1 MTNDIPRLN
10 KKNDVSMFKNALA
23 YTVLA
28 RGIPIV
34 YYGSEAA
41 YAGGA
46 DPNNRED
53 LWRSNFD
60 TSSDL
65 YKHLAGLGQARSS
78 AGGLPDNDHVHLY
91 VADHA
96 YAWSRADGD
105 VIVLTVNTGRGS
117 SGQYCFDTGR
127 LNGRWTDVLRSGT
140 VTSNDKG
147 SVCLDVQNGE
157 PVVLLADGTST
168 PTNTMTSSV
177 TATATSGTSESTVCP
192 TAVSVNF
199 SVRHTTEW
207 GDTIRLVGNSP
218 AMGNWEPTLGA
229 PLSASDYSSTNPIW
243 SGRIELPAGDDVQ
256 YKYVNIRADGSI
268 SWEADPN
275 RSYSVPD
282 CQADATAPQA
292 TWQ

>member
-1 MTNDIPRLN
+1 MSRLN
-10 KKNDVSMFKNALA
+10 KKNDISMFKNALA

-65 YKHLAGLGQARSS
+65 YMHLAGLGRARSS
-78 AGGLPDNDHVHLY
+78 AGGLPNNDHVHLY

-117 SGQYCFDTGR
+117 AGQYCFDTGR
-127 LNGRWTDVLRSGT
+127 LNGRWTDVIRNGT
-140 VTSNDKG
+140 VTSNDEG
-147 SVCLDVQNGE
+147 SICLNVQNGE
-157 PVVLLADGTST
+157 PVVLVTDGTST
-168 PTNTMTSSV
+168 PTGTSTSSA
-177 TATATSGTSESTVCP
+177 TATATSGTSESTACP
-192 TAVSVNF
+192 TAVSVSL
-199 SVRHTTEW
+199 SVRRATEY
-207 GDTIRLVGNSP
+207 GDTILVVGNSP
-218 AMGNWEPTLGA
+218 VLGNWEPARGA
-229 PLSASDYSSTNPIW
+229 PLSASDYTSSNPVW
-243 SGRIELPAGDDVQ
+243 GGRVDLPAGIDVQ
-256 YKYVNIRADGSI
+256 FKFVNIRADGSI
-268 SWEADPN
+268 SWETDPN
-275 RSYSVPD
+275 RSYGVPS
-282 CQADATAPQA
+282 CQASDTVPQA